1 MVLPPPMQSSLPA
14 GWLAF
19 TGRASNP
26 LDHNK
31 RFQITHPP
39 FLDLS
44 WRYRDELPPPH
55 WITSSAVANSDSGMV
70 RPRALAVFKLM
81 INSIFVACWTGRQV
95 GRLFALENSAG
106 VVADD
111 AVRFRG
117 ATCVAHQAA
126 GPHELATL
134 INRGHREHGNG
145 CRFHQ
150 NGFVR
155 TRLLGRGLMGLS

>member
-44 WRYRDELPPPH
+44 WRYRDELPPSH
-55 WITSSAVANSDSGMV
+55 SITSSAVASSVSGTV
-70 RPRALAVFKLM
+70 RPSASAVLRLM
-81 INSIFVACWTGRQV
+81 TSSNLVGSSTGR
-95 GRLFALENSAG
+95 SAG
-106 VVADD
+106 
-111 AVRFRG
+111 FS
-117 ATCVAHQAA
+117 
-126 GPHELATL
+126 PL
-134 INRGHREHGNG
+134 
-145 CRFHQ
+145 
-150 NGFVR
+150 
-155 TRLLGRGLMGLS
+155 

>member
-55 WITSSAVANSDSGMV
+55 PSS
-70 RPRALAVFKLM
+70 PKPLQ
-81 INSIFVACWTGRQV
+81 RQPT
-95 GRLFALENSAG
+95 LG
-106 VVADD
+106 VVEGELCSEPSDLLPSC
-111 AVRFRG
+111 FRHPFRPLPSM
-117 ATCVAHQAA
+117 V
-126 GPHELATL
+126 
-134 INRGHREHGNG
+134 
-145 CRFHQ
+145 F
-150 NGFVR
+150 
-155 TRLLGRGLMGLS
+155 